1 MLSTKNSTSRFLHAL
16 TATSLRQE
24 GQGNAAVCSVS
35 VLLGT
40 VAVALAATK
49 NTETHKEACTVL
61 GMDAADEDAF
71 LEDCQKTCEDLFD
84 KIEVRVKLSI
94 ATSMWC
100 ENVKPAFTA
109 LCQQK
114 LQAQVRGL
122 SGCKAINGWVEENTN
137 GMIKEVMDKDPDGP
151 LVVVPVMA
159 FNGKWTY
166 IMEDDEEKGTFHCSP
181 TEEMQCDMMRL
192 HESLFYTKIN
202 GVQIVQMPYGGKKDF
217 KAYVLLPPVLPDAP
231 GVLSRVDEAIDLIAD
246 AQNWKDVQG
255 VLTETRVSIYMPA
268 FTVETKVS
276 MKETLCDLG
285 MPTAFGKD
293 SSFERMSENPDVYLQ
308 SMEHMVKI
316 SVNSVGTVAAAAT
329 PVVFATRSTGG
340 GSKAVEVDVNRPFVF
355 LITCGDVILFASLV
369 RKPEN

>member
-1 MLSTKNSTSRFLHAL
+1 MLSSNNSTSTFLHAL
-16 TATSLRQE
+16 SEASLRQE
-24 GQGNAAVCSVS
+24 GAVNAAVCPVS
-35 VLLGT
+35 VLIGT

-49 NTETHKEACTVL
+49 NTETHKEACKVL
-61 GMDAADEDAF
+61 GMDAENETAF
-71 LEDCQKTCEDLFD
+71 LEECEKMCEDLLD
-84 KIEVRVKLSI
+84 KMEVRVQLSI

-100 ENVKPAFTA
+100 ENVKPAFTQ

-122 SGCKAINGWVEENTN
+122 GGCKAINAWVTENTN

-159 FNGKWTY
+159 FDGKWTY
-166 IMEDDEEKGTFHCSP
+166 IMEDDEAKGTFHCSP

-202 GVQIVQMPYGGKKDF
+202 GVQIVQLPYGKNKDF

-255 VLTETRVSIYMPA
+255 VFTETKVSIYMPM

-308 SMEHMVKI
+308 SMEHLVKI
-316 SVNSVGTVAAAAT
+316 SVNSVGTVAAAAA
-329 PVVFATRSTGG
+329 PVQFASRGSRV

-355 LITCGDVILFASLV
+355 VITRGDVILFASLV
-369 RKPEN
+369 RKPEK